1 CSLPQGDYF
10 GRVPDPSEIDRTHVT
25 WCNQGEPD
33 HLDPALASS
42 AASVPLVSTL
52 FDGLTTYGP
61 DGLPVPGLATHWG
74 VAADLRTFTFHL
86 RRDARWSNGRP
97 VTAYDVAH
105 SALRV
110 AHPLTASPNADVLAP
125 IKGAMAYLARRVFVM
140 RRDVGSVRAGEI
152 VERVGDA

>member
-1 CSLPQGDYF
+1 
-10 GRVPDPSEIDRTHVT
+10 
-25 WCNQGEPD
+25 
-33 HLDPALASS
+33 
-42 AASVPLVSTL
+42 
-52 FDGLTTYGP
+52 
-61 DGLPVPGLATHWG
+61 
-74 VAADLRTFTFHL
+74 HL

-152 VERVGDA
+152 VERVGDAVADAELGVEARTASRRLALRDLGAATAAAYAVVPPGVAVSLIMTTGGRATLPSPDGEAWAYVFWQRDLEGVGGWVPLRELDG